1 MEDEKMRSE
10 NLSFK
15 WEEGENVSEE
25 VLRWKL
31 ERRNLKV
38 KMRMKKVIYSV
49 WEVVKR
55 YDEWLKFEFKME
67 LVECNDMIPNVLL
80 RNSKRASYDSKLLTY
95 DSKQCCSK

>member
-1 MEDEKMRSE
+1 MKDEKLRSE

-31 ERRNLKV
+31 ERRSLKV

-49 WEVVKR
+49 WEVVKM

-80 RNSKRASYDSKLLTY
+80 RNSKRASYDSK
-95 DSKQCCSK
+95 QCCSK